1 MKIGQEIMFTTP
13 NGFKGV
19 GTIAKMDGLQV
30 VAVKIFTSTGSVRI
44 IDTANFIVDLI
55 TIVSGVMPML
65 KGLWRDLFGTR
76 AERLQRRELR
86 RQRRAIKNQIKS
98 QL

>member
-1 MKIGQEIMFTTP
+1 MKIGQKVKYITP
-13 NGFKGV
+13 TGFEGV
-19 GTIAKMDGLQV
+19 GTIVSMLGLKV
-30 VAVKIFTSTGSVRI
+30 MHVEVKTPVGGSKI
-44 IDTANFIVDLI
+44 INTANFIVDLI